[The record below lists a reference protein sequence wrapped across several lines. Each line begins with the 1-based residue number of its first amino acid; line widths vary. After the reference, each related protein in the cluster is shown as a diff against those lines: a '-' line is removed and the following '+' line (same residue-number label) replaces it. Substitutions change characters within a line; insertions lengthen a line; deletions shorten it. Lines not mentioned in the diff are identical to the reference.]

1 MESFP
6 LVLLLGLLLSLS
18 TLCLGLA
25 GVERLKRMEE
35 REKSLQEL
43 RLFLEEVRALSFS
56 HQGSEREVE
65 LELGRGEF
73 LVLGEKVEVWL
84 EGEEVGEG
92 ISPLPLRPSP
102 LLLRE
107 GRYLLRLEGGG
118 NPGVLILPV
127 SRS

>member
-6 LVLLLGLLLSLS
+6 LVLLLSLLLSLS
-18 TLCLGLA
+18 TLSLGLA

-35 REKSLQEL
+35 RERSLQEL
-43 RLFLEEVRALSFS
+43 RLLLEEIRSLSFS
-56 HQGSEREVE
+56 HRGSEREVE
-65 LELGRGEF
+65 LKLGRGEL
-73 LVLGEKVEVWL
+73 LVLGERVEVWL
-84 EGEEVGEG
+84 EGEKVGEG

-102 LLLRE
+102 LPLRE
-107 GRYLLRLEGGG
+107 GRYLLRLEGGR